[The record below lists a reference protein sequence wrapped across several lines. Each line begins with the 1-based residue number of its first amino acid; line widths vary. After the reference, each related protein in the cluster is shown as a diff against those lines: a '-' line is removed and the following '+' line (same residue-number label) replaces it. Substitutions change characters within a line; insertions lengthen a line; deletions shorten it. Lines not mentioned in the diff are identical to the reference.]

1 MSTPAIS
8 CVNVHSCNFSPPL
21 RRSDDGQ
28 QIDRVCTG
36 VYLACCRGGRRSRM
50 TADCVTRRWIAEK
63 LMTRSGI
70 RSPLSPRRRG
80 VAGTLRN
87 VRLGRAPYSRDVDVA
102 RIKRRTTKTNANDVE
117 VRRRVTASRGPV
129 LIHTDAGARF
139 SCRGVVLK
147 KKWGTPETRL
157 RQRFSKQFRPTYT
170 YTHTRQ
176 KNCHSGSL
184 VLSCD
189 TATRLWVSVADRY

>member
-1 MSTPAIS
+1 
-8 CVNVHSCNFSPPL
+8 
-21 RRSDDGQ
+21 
-28 QIDRVCTG
+28 
-36 VYLACCRGGRRSRM
+36 
-50 TADCVTRRWIAEK
+50 
-63 LMTRSGI
+63 MTRSGI
-70 RSPLSPRRRG
+70 RSPLSPRRRR
-80 VAGTLRN
+80 VAGTLRS

-129 LIHTDAGARF
+129 LIHTDAGRALF
-139 SCRGVVLK
+139 VQGCSPK
-147 KKWGTPETRL
+147 KEVGTPETRL
-157 RQRFSKQFRPTYT
+157 RQRFSKQFRLTYT

-189 TATRLWVSVADRY
+189 TATRL